1 MRRCIGLGAAG
12 CHKYTAPG
20 YFVRSK
26 GNLLMVSSTCNGNI
40 SPGDSIVKDVIKVPA
55 AFQVAVPGR
64 YSAAVD
70 LFTGE
75 TFKVTPKG
83 TLELKS
89 VRPRVWFFELR

>member
-1 MRRCIGLGAAG
+1 
-12 CHKYTAPG
+12 
-20 YFVRSK
+20 
-26 GNLLMVSSTCNGNI
+26 MVSSTCNGNI
-40 SPGDSIVKDVIKVPA
+40 SPGDNIVKDVIKVPA

-70 LFTGE
+70 LFTNE